1 MNIEL
6 YINEY
11 LNFINKNQGYIA
23 SNLMDTIDAKSYHRG
38 QIKTCEDILSFI
50 NANKNKSIENRS
62 HEIQFKEDEVDN

>member
-23 SNLMDTIDAKSYHRG
+23 SNLIDTIDARSYYRG
-38 QIKTCEDILSFI
+38 QVKTCEDILSFI
-50 NANKNKSIENRS
+50 NANKDKN
-62 HEIQFKEDEVDN
+62 